1 MNKNMISRWFSM
13 YVLMMMFGIMGAT
26 AQSLSIADFAIRA
39 GESKTITM
47 NLAQGGQTVYGVQT
61 DLTLPEGLTIEGE
74 PAIVE
79 GAITNGTL
87 SKNLLTSGALRL
99 ILMSYNGDAFA
110 AEATGIITMTVKA
123 ADTFAGGNITLT
135 NNRITTSAAGAE
147 TTADNATTNVTL
159 NTTPET
165 VYPAAAGGISWN
177 KVAAA
182 DMATGDVV
190 VIADATTKK
199 AMSNNGGTSSAPSAV
214 AVTIEDD
221 ILSGE
226 IAATLQ
232 WVVTKTEEGLQFG
245 VAGSE
250 KFLYT
255 INSNNGVRVGTNS
268 NNVFSLED
276 NGGVDFLRNNATS
289 RYIGVFNSQDWRCY
303 SSINANIQ
311 ETVTTFFKKTEAT
324 SDVAAPTFAPAA
336 TATFFGSQTVTLTA
350 EEGAD
355 IYYVTD
361 DSELSSDCA
370 KYVEPITINATTII
384 RAFAVKD
391 GKGSPEAKAT
401 YTFGPTVANIAAFKE
416 TTTTAQLTLVDA
428 VVTHAYSG
436 EKGDFVFVED
446 ATGAICFSKT
456 GLALAKGNKLNGT
469 IIGKLTSYNGLPQF
483 AAVEDQT
490 SLDAV
495 QVTEDGTIAP
505 AVVTIEEASNAAYA
519 ARMIKILGGTI
530 TKSDGK
536 WYITVGEKSL
546 QIYKNT
552 NYGAD
557 YELPAEGTEMKSI
570 TGLLV
575 PYNDTYEICPLSQAD
590 IVEKPIIEFP
600 EGQYFLANFASEKY
614 WGAGNS
620 WGTQASLVAHP
631 EYVRLVPN
639 EDDGTYKLESQVAQA
654 GFYFN
659 GDFMDSNAPVSL
671 TIKRI
676 EAPLGYKDEAETQP
690 IYGYTIANGDNYYGW
705 DGTSTVLGKNLDAA
719 SENAAWLIISM
730 ADAKANLNTA
740 TADDPVD
747 ATFLIEDHDFGRN
760 NRYQNKWTMEASK
773 QNLSGGEDSNGTVG
787 NNCAESYHSTF
798 TLSQVLE
805 GAPKGIYALTAQGF
819 YRQDGEDNE
828 HLPVF
833 YANNETQTFPL
844 RTGTEN
850 SMSDAGKSFKT
861 GLYTIDPIYVE
872 VEEGGS
878 LTIGA
883 KLEGNTSLWCIFDN
897 FVLTYYGAEASMDE
911 VKNAAILAEMN
922 ALRLQLTVIKEDV
935 EIQSVLDLINNA
947 LTSTEGATGTEGI
960 NAAIV
965 TLKAALETA
974 QAYVKAKNTLPKMKQ
989 LTEETNFYTAEAL
1002 QSYYTQWNEKYQA
1015 GTLTKDEANALQ
1027 DPFLGTGWHSDIS
1040 YDDLLLSV
1048 WSIGG
1053 EKANNYDKALYI
1065 NTWST
1070 EGNNDGSDF
1079 KVPFFEYF
1087 GNGNSVGATTL
1098 TAELNGLEEGNYQ
1111 VKLLARVL
1119 LKDGVE
1125 APATGITMDVNGET
1139 AVNVCAGTQVGETK
1153 FYLGEFTAV
1162 GDVYE
1167 EGILKLNINVAAAN
1181 NVSWLSFKNVVY
1193 QRLGEVVGIAGV
1205 KSENKLDGT
1214 IYNLNGQKVEKAQKG
1229 LYIINGKKV
1238 VVK

>member
-268 NNVFSLED
+268 NNVFSLVD
-276 NGGVDFLRNNATS
+276 NEGVDFLRNNATS

-505 AVVTIEEASNAAYA
+505 AVVTIEEASAAAYA

-530 TKSDGK
+530 TKSGNK
-536 WYITVGEKSL
+536 WYITVGEQSL

-590 IVEKPIIEFP
+590 IVEKPIIEF
-600 EGQYFLANFASEKY
+600 QYAKYIIKNTASGKY
-614 WGAGNS
+614 LSAGNS

-631 EYVRLVPN
+631 EYVKLSPN
-639 EDDGTYKLESQVAQA
+639 EDDGTYKIESQVK
-654 GFYFN
+654 N
-659 GDFMDSNAPVSL
+659 GDGNYWLNTDGFMDGKPADAVVLNVTKVSD
-671 TIKRI
+671 
-676 EAPLGYKDEAETQP
+676 GV
-690 IYGYTIANGDNYYGW
+690 YTISNGTNYYGW
-705 DGTSTVLGKNLDAA
+705 DGTSTVLARNLAA
-719 SENAAWLIISM
+719 NSENALWTIQTLD
-730 ADAKANLNTA
+730 DAKSALANA
-740 TADDPVD
+740 TADAPMD
-747 ATFLIEDHDFGRN
+747 ATVLIEDHDFGRG
-760 NRYQNKWTMEASK
+760 NRYQDRWTMAASN
-773 QNLSGGEDSNGTVG
+773 QNLSGGEDNNGSVG
-787 NNCAESYHSTF
+787 NNCAESYHSDF
-798 TLSQVLE
+798 TLSQE
-805 GAPKGIYALTAQGF
+805 IAGAPKGIYALTAQGF

-922 ALRLQLTVIKEDV
+922 ALRLQLTAIKEDI

-947 LTSTEGATGTEGI
+947 LTSTEGATGTESI

-1167 EGILKLNINVAAAN
+1167 EGILKLNINVAAEN

-1214 IYNLNGQKVEKAQKG
+1214 IYNLNGQKLGKAQKG

>member
-99 ILMSYNGDAFA
+99 ILMSYQGDAFA

-147 TTADNATTNVTL
+147 TTADNASTIVTL

-165 VYPAAAGGISWN
+165 VYPAADAVIVDVLNNALTGVTGTSYKDWTGKTATSTAVYAGNSAGDKSSIQLRSNNNNSGVVTTTSGGKVKKVAVKWNSGTAAGRVLNVYGSNTAYTAATDLYDTSKQGTLIATFNMNNGDGSAEITGEYAYVGFRSASGAMYLDEVSISWE
-177 KVAAA
+177 
-182 DMATGDVV
+182 GE
-190 VIADATTKK
+190 
-199 AMSNNGGTSSAPSAV
+199 SS
-214 AVTIEDD
+214 
-221 ILSGE
+221 
-226 IAATLQ
+226 
-232 WVVTKTEEGLQFG
+232 
-245 VAGSE
+245 
-250 KFLYT
+250 
-255 INSNNGVRVGTNS
+255 
-268 NNVFSLED
+268 
-276 NGGVDFLRNNATS
+276 
-289 RYIGVFNSQDWRCY
+289 
-303 SSINANIQ
+303 
-311 ETVTTFFKKTEAT
+311 
-324 SDVAAPTFAPAA
+324 SDVAAPTFAPAT

-370 KYVEPITINATTII
+370 KYVEPITINATTTI
-384 RAFAVKD
+384 RAFAVKE

-436 EKGDFVFVED
+436 DKGDYVFVED
-446 ATGAICFSKT
+446 ASGAICFSKT

-536 WYITVGEKSL
+536 WYITVGEQSL

-575 PYNDTYEICPLSQAD
+575 PYNNTYEICPLSQAD
-590 IVEKPIIEFP
+590 IVEKPIIEF
-600 EGQYFLANFASEKY
+600 QYAKYIIKNTASGKY
-614 WGAGNS
+614 LSAGNS

-631 EYVRLVPN
+631 EYVKLSPN
-639 EDDGTYKLESQVAQA
+639 EDDGTYKIESQVK
-654 GFYFN
+654 N
-659 GDFMDSNAPVSL
+659 GDGNYWLNTDGFMDGKPADAVVLNVTKVSD
-671 TIKRI
+671 
-676 EAPLGYKDEAETQP
+676 GV
-690 IYGYTIANGDNYYGW
+690 YTISDGTKFYGW
-705 DGTSTVLGKNLDAA
+705 DGTSTVLARELAA
-719 SENAAWLIISM
+719 DSENALWSIQTLD
-730 ADAKANLNTA
+730 DAKAALVNATA
-740 TADDPVD
+740 TVPMD
-747 ATFLIEDHDFGRN
+747 ATVLIEDHDFGRG
-760 NRYQNKWTMEASK
+760 NRYQDRWTMAASN
-773 QNLSGGEDSNGTVG
+773 QNLSGGEDSNGSVG
-787 NNCAESYHSTF
+787 NNCAESYHSDF
-798 TLSQVLE
+798 TLSQTLA

-833 YANNETQTFPL
+833 YANDETQTFPL
-844 RTGTEN
+844 RTGTED

-922 ALRLQLTVIKEDV
+922 ALRLQLTAIKEDV

-974 QAYVKAKNTLPKMKQ
+974 QAYVKAKNVLPKMQQ
-989 LTEETNFYTAEAL
+989 LTVETNFYTEEAL
-1002 QSYYTQWNEKYQA
+1002 NQYYTQWATKYQS
-1015 GTLTKDEANALQ
+1015 GTLTKDEADALQ
-1027 DPFLGTGWHSDIS
+1027 DPNIVAGHHSANTV
-1040 YDDLLLSV
+1040 DDLLMSV
-1048 WSIGG
+1048 WDETPENWDSYHV
-1053 EKANNYDKALYI
+1053 NN
-1065 NTWST
+1065 WST
-1070 EGNNDGSDF
+1070 EGGTDGSNF
-1079 KVPFFEYF
+1079 VVPFIEYWT
-1087 GNGNSVGATTL
+1087 GDANSLGEKAL
-1098 TAELNGLEEGNYQ
+1098 TATMTGLEEGHYQ
-1111 VKLLARVL
+1111 VGIRVRVRV
-1119 LKDGVE
+1119 KNAAQ
-1125 APATGITMDVNGET
+1125 APATGITMNVNGET
-1139 AVNVCAGTQVGETK
+1139 AVNVCAGTQVGETQ
-1153 FYLGEFTAV
+1153 FYLGEFTAE

-1167 EGILKLNINVAAAN
+1167 EGVLKLNINVAAEN
-1181 NVSWLSFKNVVY
+1181 NISWLAFKDAMY
-1193 QRLGEVVGIAGV
+1193 TRLGEVVGIAGV
-1205 KSENKLDGT
+1205 KSVNKLDGT

>member
-99 ILMSYNGDAFA
+99 ILMSYQGDAFV

-165 VYPAAAGGISWN
+165 VYPAADAVIVDVLNNALTGVTGTNYKDWTGKTATSTAVYAGNSAGDKSSIQLRSNNNNSGVVTTTSGGKVKKVAVKWNSGTAAGRVLNVYGSNTAYTAATDLYDTSKQGTLIATFNMNNGDGSAEITGEYAYVGFRSASGAMYLDEVSISWE
-177 KVAAA
+177 
-182 DMATGDVV
+182 GE
-190 VIADATTKK
+190 
-199 AMSNNGGTSSAPSAV
+199 SS
-214 AVTIEDD
+214 
-221 ILSGE
+221 
-226 IAATLQ
+226 
-232 WVVTKTEEGLQFG
+232 
-245 VAGSE
+245 
-250 KFLYT
+250 
-255 INSNNGVRVGTNS
+255 
-268 NNVFSLED
+268 
-276 NGGVDFLRNNATS
+276 
-289 RYIGVFNSQDWRCY
+289 
-303 SSINANIQ
+303 
-311 ETVTTFFKKTEAT
+311 

-370 KYVEPITINATTII
+370 KYVEPITINATTTI
-384 RAFAVKD
+384 RAFAVKE

-436 EKGDFVFVED
+436 DKGDYVFVED
-446 ATGAICFSKT
+446 ASGAICFSKT

-469 IIGKLTSYNGLPQF
+469 IIGKLTSYYGLPQF
-483 AAVEDQT
+483 TAVEDQT

-495 QVTEDGTIAP
+495 QVTEDGTFAP

-536 WYITVGEKSL
+536 WYITVGEQSL

-552 NYGAD
+552 SYGAD

-590 IVEKPIIEFP
+590 IVEKPIIEF
-600 EGQYFLANFASEKY
+600 QYAKYIIKNTASGKY
-614 WGAGNS
+614 LSAGNS

-631 EYVRLVPN
+631 EYVKLSPN
-639 EDDGTYKLESQVAQA
+639 EDDGTYKIESQVK
-654 GFYFN
+654 N
-659 GDFMDSNAPVSL
+659 GDGNYWLNTDGFMDGKPADAVVLNVTKVSD
-671 TIKRI
+671 
-676 EAPLGYKDEAETQP
+676 GV
-690 IYGYTIANGDNYYGW
+690 YTISNGTKFYGW
-705 DGTSTVLGKNLDAA
+705 DGTSTVLARELAA
-719 SENAAWLIISM
+719 DSENALWSIQTLD
-730 ADAKANLNTA
+730 DAKAALVNATA
-740 TADDPVD
+740 TVPMD
-747 ATFLIEDHDFGRN
+747 ATVLIEDHDFGRG
-760 NRYQNKWTMEASK
+760 NRYENRWQGAFGHDNH
-773 QNLSGGEDSNGTVG
+773 NG
-787 NNCAESYHSTF
+787 NNVAEWYMATGDVYQEL
-798 TLSQVLE
+798 T
-805 GAPKGIYALTAQGF
+805 GINNGIYKVEAQAAVTF
-819 YRQDGEDNE
+819 HDDRTVKEYDGNGY
-828 HLPVF
+828 PVV
-833 YANNETQTFPL
+833 YANSETSNFLDMETADRLTSQTTMGQRFDEGKYQVEPIFVQV
-844 RTGTEN
+844 TDGTL
-850 SMSDAGKSFKT
+850 K
-861 GLYTIDPIYVE
+861 V
-872 VEEGGS
+872 
-878 LTIGA
+878 GA
-883 KLEGNTSLWCIFDN
+883 KSERNDIWAVFDN

-922 ALRLQLTVIKEDV
+922 ALRLQLTAIKEDV

-974 QAYVKAKNTLPKMKQ
+974 QAYVKAKNVLPKMQQ
-989 LTEETNFYTAEAL
+989 LTVETNFYTEEAL
-1002 QSYYTQWNEKYQA
+1002 NQYYTQWATKYQS
-1015 GTLTKDEANALQ
+1015 GTLTKDEADALQ
-1027 DPFLGTGWHSDIS
+1027 DPNIVAGHHSANTV
-1040 YDDLLLSV
+1040 DDLLMSV
-1048 WSIGG
+1048 WDETPENWESYHV
-1053 EKANNYDKALYI
+1053 NN
-1065 NTWST
+1065 WST
-1070 EGNNDGSDF
+1070 EGGTDGSNF
-1079 KVPFFEYF
+1079 VVPFIEYWT
-1087 GNGNSVGATTL
+1087 GDANSLGEKAL
-1098 TAELNGLEEGNYQ
+1098 TATMTGLEEGHYQ
-1111 VKLLARVL
+1111 VGIRVRVRV
-1119 LKDGVE
+1119 KNAAQ
-1125 APATGITMDVNGET
+1125 APATGITMNVNDEK
-1139 AVNVCAGTQVGETK
+1139 AVDVCAGTQVGETQ
-1153 FYLGEFTAV
+1153 FYLGEFTAE

-1167 EGILKLNINVAAAN
+1167 EGVLKLNINVAADN
-1181 NVSWLSFKNVVY
+1181 NISWLAFKDAMY
-1193 QRLGEVVGIAGV
+1193 TRLGEVVGIAGV
-1205 KSENKLDGT
+1205 KSVNKLDGT

>member
-99 ILMSYNGDAFA
+99 ILMSYQGDAFV

-147 TTADNATTNVTL
+147 TTADNATTIVTL

-199 AMSNNGGTSSAPSAV
+199 AMSNNGGASNAPSAV
-214 AVTIEDD
+214 AVTIADD
-221 ILSGE
+221 NLSGE

-232 WVVTKTEEGLQFG
+232 WTVTKTDDGYQFG
-245 VAGSE
+245 VGDAY
-250 KFLYT
+250 LYAT
-255 INSNNGVRVGTNS
+255 NTNNGVRVGSNS
-268 NNVFSLED
+268 NNVFTIESGYLK
-276 NGGVDFLRNNATS
+276 NSATS
-289 RYIGVFNSQDWRCY
+289 RYLGVYNSQDWRCY
-303 SSINANIQ
+303 TSINDNIKN
-311 ETVTTFFKKTEAT
+311 TVTTFFKKIEETP
-324 SDVAAPTFAPAA
+324 DVAAPTFAPAA

-370 KYVEPITINATTII
+370 KYVEPITINATTTI

-436 EKGDFVFVED
+436 DKGDYVFVED

-469 IIGKLTSYNGLPQF
+469 IIGKLTDYYGLPQF

-505 AVVTIEEASNAAYA
+505 AVVTIEEASNAACA

-536 WYITVGEKSL
+536 WYITVGEQSL

-575 PYNDTYEICPLSQAD
+575 PYYDTYEICPLSQDD
-590 IVEKPIIEFP
+590 IVEKPIIEF
-600 EGQYFLANFASEKY
+600 QYAKYIIKNTASGKY
-614 WGAGNS
+614 LSAGNS

-631 EYVRLVPN
+631 EYVKLSPN
-639 EDDGTYKLESQVAQA
+639 EDDGTYKIESQVK
-654 GFYFN
+654 N
-659 GDFMDSNAPVSL
+659 GDGNYWLNTDGFMDGKPADAVVLNVTKVSD
-671 TIKRI
+671 
-676 EAPLGYKDEAETQP
+676 GV
-690 IYGYTIANGDNYYGW
+690 YTISNGTKFYGW
-705 DGTSTVLGKNLDAA
+705 DGTSTVLARELAA
-719 SENAAWLIISM
+719 DSENALWSIQTLD
-730 ADAKANLNTA
+730 DAKAALANA
-740 TADDPVD
+740 TADAPMD
-747 ATFLIEDHDFGRN
+747 ATVLIEDHDFGRG
-760 NRYQNKWTMEASK
+760 NRYQDRWTMAASN
-773 QNLSGGEDSNGTVG
+773 QNLSGGEDGNGSVG
-787 NNCAESYHSTF
+787 NNCAESYHSDF
-798 TLSQVLE
+798 TLSQTLA

-850 SMSDAGKSFKT
+850 GMSDAGKSFKT

-872 VEEGGS
+872 VEDGGT

-883 KLEGNTSLWCIFDN
+883 KNENTSVWAIFDN
-897 FVLTYYGAEASMDE
+897 FVLTYYGADATMDQ

-922 ALRLQLTVIKEDV
+922 ALRLQLTAIKEEV

-974 QAYVKAKNTLPKMKQ
+974 QAYVKAKNVLPKMQQ

-1002 QSYYTQWNEKYQA
+1002 QSYYTQWYEKYQA
-1015 GTLTKDEANALQ
+1015 GTLTKAEADALQ
-1027 DPFLGTGWHSDIS
+1027 DPFLGAGWHSDIS

-1065 NTWST
+1065 NTWSI

-1139 AVNVCAGTQVGETK
+1139 AVDVCAGTQVGESK
-1153 FYLGEFTAV
+1153 FYLGEFIAV

-1167 EGILKLNINVAAAN
+1167 EGILKLNINVAAEN

-1205 KSENKLDGT
+1205 KSENKLDGS
-1214 IYNLNGQKVEKAQKG
+1214 IYNLNGQKMEKAQKG

-1238 VVK
+1238 VIK

>member
-99 ILMSYNGDAFA
+99 ILMSYQGDAFV

-147 TTADNATTNVTL
+147 TTADNATTIVTL

-199 AMSNNGGTSSAPSAV
+199 AMSNNGGASNAPSAV
-214 AVTIEDD
+214 AVTIADD
-221 ILSGE
+221 NLSGE

-232 WVVTKTEEGLQFG
+232 WTVTKTDDGYQFG
-245 VAGSE
+245 VGDAY
-250 KFLYT
+250 LYAT
-255 INSNNGVRVGTNS
+255 NTNNGVRVGSNS
-268 NNVFSLED
+268 NNVFTIESGYLK
-276 NGGVDFLRNNATS
+276 NSATS
-289 RYIGVFNSQDWRCY
+289 RYLGVYNSQDWRCY
-303 SSINANIQ
+303 TSINDNIKN
-311 ETVTTFFKKTEAT
+311 TVTTFFKKIEETP
-324 SDVAAPTFAPAA
+324 DVAAPTFAPAA

-370 KYVEPITINATTII
+370 KYVEPITINATTTI
-384 RAFAVKD
+384 RAFAVKE

-428 VVTHAYSG
+428 VVTHAYSSD
-436 EKGDFVFVED
+436 KGDYVFVED
-446 ATGAICFSKT
+446 ASGAICFSKT

-469 IIGKLTSYNGLPQF
+469 IIGKLTDYYGLPQF
-483 AAVEDQT
+483 TAVEGQT

-495 QVTEDGTIAP
+495 QITEDGSIAP
-505 AVVTIEEASNAAYA
+505 AVVTIEEASAPAYA
-519 ARMIKILGGTI
+519 ARMIKILGGSI
-530 TKSDGK
+530 TKSSNK
-536 WYITVGEKSL
+536 WYITVGEQSL
-546 QIYKNT
+546 QIYKNIS
-552 NYGAD
+552 YGAD

-575 PYNDTYEICPLSQAD
+575 PYNDTYEICPLSQDD
-590 IVEKPIIEFP
+590 IVEKPIIEF
-600 EGQYFLANFASEKY
+600 QYAKYIIKNTASGKY
-614 WGAGNS
+614 LSAGNS

-631 EYVRLVPN
+631 EYVKLSPN
-639 EDDGTYKLESQVAQA
+639 EDDGTYKIESQVK
-654 GFYFN
+654 N
-659 GDFMDSNAPVSL
+659 GDGNYWLNTDGFMDGKPADAVVLNVTKVSD
-671 TIKRI
+671 
-676 EAPLGYKDEAETQP
+676 GV
-690 IYGYTIANGDNYYGW
+690 YTISNGTKFYGW
-705 DGTSTVLGKNLDAA
+705 DGTSTVLARELAA
-719 SENAAWLIISM
+719 DSENALWSIQTLD
-730 ADAKANLNTA
+730 DAKAALANA
-740 TADDPVD
+740 TADAPMD
-747 ATFLIEDHDFGRN
+747 ATVLIEDHDFGRG
-760 NRYQNKWTMEASK
+760 NRYENRWQGAFGHDNH
-773 QNLSGGEDSNGTVG
+773 NG
-787 NNCAESYHSTF
+787 NNVAEWYMATGDVYQEL
-798 TLSQVLE
+798 T
-805 GAPKGIYALTAQGF
+805 GINNGIYKVEAQAAVTF
-819 YRQDGEDNE
+819 HDDRTVKEYDGNGY
-828 HLPVF
+828 PVV
-833 YANNETQTFPL
+833 YANSETSNFLDMETADRLTSQTTMGQRFDEGKYQVEPIFVQV
-844 RTGTEN
+844 TDGTL
-850 SMSDAGKSFKT
+850 K
-861 GLYTIDPIYVE
+861 V
-872 VEEGGS
+872 
-878 LTIGA
+878 GA
-883 KLEGNTSLWCIFDN
+883 KSERNDIWAVFDN

-922 ALRLQLTVIKEDV
+922 ALRLQLTAIKEDV

-974 QAYVKAKNTLPKMKQ
+974 QAYVKAKNVLPKMQQ
-989 LTEETNFYTAEAL
+989 LTVETNFYTEEAL
-1002 QSYYTQWNEKYQA
+1002 NQYYTQWATKYQS
-1015 GTLTKDEANALQ
+1015 GTLTKDEADALQ
-1027 DPFLGTGWHSDIS
+1027 DPNIVAGHHSANTV
-1040 YDDLLLSV
+1040 DDLLMSV
-1048 WSIGG
+1048 WDETPENWDSYHV
-1053 EKANNYDKALYI
+1053 NN
-1065 NTWST
+1065 WST
-1070 EGNNDGSDF
+1070 EGGTDGSNF
-1079 KVPFFEYF
+1079 VVPFIEYWT
-1087 GNGNSVGATTL
+1087 GDANSLGEKAL
-1098 TAELNGLEEGNYQ
+1098 TATMTGLEEGHYQ
-1111 VKLLARVL
+1111 VGIRVRVRV
-1119 LKDGVE
+1119 KNAAQ
-1125 APATGITMDVNGET
+1125 APATGITMNVNGEK
-1139 AVNVCAGTQVGETK
+1139 AVDVCAGTQVGETQ
-1153 FYLGEFTAV
+1153 FYLGEFTAE

-1167 EGILKLNINVAAAN
+1167 EGVLKLNINVAADN
-1181 NVSWLSFKNVVY
+1181 NISWLAFKDAMY
-1193 QRLGEVVGIAGV
+1193 TRDGEVVGIAGV
-1205 KSENKLDGT
+1205 KSVNKLDGT

>member
-99 ILMSYNGDAFA
+99 ILMSYQGDAFA

-190 VIADATTKK
+190 VIADATTQK
-199 AMSNNGGTSSAPSAV
+199 AMSNNGGASNAPSAA
-214 AVTIEDD
+214 AVTIADD
-221 ILSGE
+221 KLTDE

-232 WVVTKTEEGLQFG
+232 WTVTKTDDAYQFG
-245 VAGSE
+245 VGDAY
-250 KFLYT
+250 LYT
-255 INSNNGVRVGTNS
+255 TDTNNGVRVGSNS
-268 NNVFSLED
+268 NNVFTIESGYLK
-276 NGGVDFLRNNATS
+276 NSATS
-289 RYIGVFNSQDWRCY
+289 RYLGVYNSQDWRCY
-303 SSINANIQ
+303 TTINTNIKN
-311 ETVTTFFKKTEAT
+311 TVTTFFKKIEETP
-324 SDVAAPTFAPAA
+324 DVAAPTFAPAA
-336 TATFFGSQTVTLTA
+336 TMTFFGSQTVTLTA

-370 KYVEPITINATTII
+370 KYVEPITINATTTI
-384 RAFAVKD
+384 RAFAVKE
-391 GKGSPEAKAT
+391 GKASPEAKAT

-428 VVTHAYSG
+428 VVTHAYSSD
-436 EKGDFVFVED
+436 KGDYVFVED

-530 TKSDGK
+530 TKSGDN
-536 WYITVGEKSL
+536 WYITVGEQSL

-557 YELPAEGTEMKSI
+557 YELPAEGTAMKSI

-575 PYNDTYEICPLSQAD
+575 PYKGAYEICPLSQAD
-590 IVEKPIIEFP
+590 IVEKPIIEF
-600 EGQYFLANFASEKY
+600 QYAKYIIKNTASGKY
-614 WGAGNS
+614 LSAGNS

-631 EYVRLVPN
+631 EYVKLSPN
-639 EDDGTYKLESQVAQA
+639 EDDGTYKIESQVK
-654 GFYFN
+654 N
-659 GDFMDSNAPVSL
+659 GDGNYWLNTDGFMDGKPADAVVLNVTKVSD
-671 TIKRI
+671 
-676 EAPLGYKDEAETQP
+676 GV
-690 IYGYTIANGDNYYGW
+690 YTISNGTNYYGW
-705 DGTSTVLGKNLDAA
+705 DGTSTVLARNLAA
-719 SENAAWLIISM
+719 NSENALWTIQTLD
-730 ADAKANLNTA
+730 DAKAALANA
-740 TADDPVD
+740 TADAPMD
-747 ATFLIEDHDFGRN
+747 ATVLIEDHDFGRG
-760 NRYQNKWTMEASK
+760 NRYQDRWTMAASN
-773 QNLSGGEDSNGTVG
+773 QNLSGGEDNNGSVG
-787 NNCAESYHSTF
+787 NNCAESYHSDF
-798 TLSQVLE
+798 TLSQE
-805 GAPKGIYALTAQGF
+805 IAGAPKGIYALTAQGF
-819 YRQDGEDNE
+819 YRQDGTDNE

-922 ALRLQLTVIKEDV
+922 ALRLQLTAIKEDV

-947 LTSTEGATGTEGI
+947 LTSTEGATGTESI

-1065 NTWST
+1065 NTWSI

-1125 APATGITMDVNGET
+1125 APATGITMNVNGET

-1167 EGILKLNINVAAAN
+1167 EGILKLNINVAAEN

>member
-87 SKNLLTSGALRL
+87 SKNQLTSGALRL
-99 ILMSYNGDAFA
+99 ILMSYQGDAFA

-147 TTADNATTNVTL
+147 TTADNASTIVTL

-165 VYPAAAGGISWN
+165 VYPAADAVIVDVLNNALTGVTGTNYKDWTGKTATSAAVYAGNSAGDKSSIQLRSNNNNSGVVTTTSGGKVKKVAVKWNPGTAAGRVLNVYGSNTAYTAATDLYDTSKQGTLIATFNKNNGDGSADITGEYAYIGFRSAASAMYLDEVSISWE
-177 KVAAA
+177 
-182 DMATGDVV
+182 GD
-190 VIADATTKK
+190 
-199 AMSNNGGTSSAPSAV
+199 
-214 AVTIEDD
+214 
-221 ILSGE
+221 
-226 IAATLQ
+226 
-232 WVVTKTEEGLQFG
+232 
-245 VAGSE
+245 
-250 KFLYT
+250 
-255 INSNNGVRVGTNS
+255 
-268 NNVFSLED
+268 
-276 NGGVDFLRNNATS
+276 
-289 RYIGVFNSQDWRCY
+289 
-303 SSINANIQ
+303 
-311 ETVTTFFKKTEAT
+311 AT

-336 TATFFGSQTVTLTA
+336 TMTFFGSQTVTLTA

-370 KYVEPITINATTII
+370 KYVEPITINATTTI
-384 RAFAVKD
+384 RAFAVKE
-391 GKGSPEAKAT
+391 GKASPEAKAT

-446 ATGAICFSKT
+446 ATGAICFCKT

-469 IIGKLTSYNGLPQF
+469 IIGKLTVFNGLPQF
-483 AAVEDQT
+483 TAVEGQT

-495 QVTEDGTIAP
+495 QITEDGSIAP
-505 AVVTIEEASNAAYA
+505 AVVTIEEASAPAYA

-530 TKSDGK
+530 TKSNSK
-536 WYITVGEKSL
+536 WYITVGEQSL
-546 QIYKNT
+546 QIYKNAS
-552 NYGAD
+552 YGAD
-557 YELPAEGTEMKSI
+557 YELPAEGTAMKSI
-570 TGLLV
+570 TGLLI

-590 IVEKPIIEFP
+590 IVEKPIIEFL
-600 EGQYFLANFASEKY
+600 YAKYIIKNTASGKY
-614 WGAGNS
+614 LSAGNS
-620 WGTQASLVAHP
+620 WGTQASLVAYP
-631 EYVRLVPN
+631 EYVKLSPN
-639 EDDGTYKLESQVAQA
+639 EDDGTYKIESQVK
-654 GFYFN
+654 N
-659 GDFMDSNAPVSL
+659 GDGNYWLNADGFMDGKPADAVVLNVTKVSD
-671 TIKRI
+671 
-676 EAPLGYKDEAETQP
+676 GV
-690 IYGYTIANGDNYYGW
+690 YTISDGTNYYGW
-705 DGTSTVLGKNLDAA
+705 DGTSTVLARNLAA
-719 SENAAWLIISM
+719 NSESALWTIQTLD
-730 ADAKANLNTA
+730 DAKAALVNA
-740 TADDPVD
+740 TADAPMD
-747 ATFLIEDHDFGRN
+747 ATVLIEDHDFGRG
-760 NRYQNKWTMEASK
+760 NRYQDRWTMAASN
-773 QNLSGGEDSNGTVG
+773 QNLSGGEDNNGSVG
-787 NNCAESYHSTF
+787 NNCAESYHSDF
-798 TLSQVLE
+798 TLSQTLA

-819 YRQDGEDNE
+819 YRQDGTDNE

-897 FVLTYYGAEASMDE
+897 FVLTYYGAEASMDD
-911 VKNAAILAEMN
+911 VKNAAIQAEMN
-922 ALRLQLTVIKEDV
+922 ALRLQLTAIKEDV

-947 LTSTEGATGTEGI
+947 LTSTEGATGTESI

-989 LTEETNFYTAEAL
+989 VTEETNFYTAEAL

-1015 GTLTKDEANALQ
+1015 GTLTKDEADALQ
-1027 DPFLGTGWHSDIS
+1027 DPFLNTGWQHNASITV
-1040 YDDLLLSV
+1040 DDLLLSV

-1053 EKANNYDKALYI
+1053 EKAKDYDKALYI
-1065 NTWST
+1065 NTWSI

-1087 GNGNSVGATTL
+1087 GNGNSIGATTL

-1125 APATGITMDVNGET
+1125 APATGITMNVNGET

-1167 EGILKLNINVAAAN
+1167 EGILKLNINVAAEN

-1193 QRLGEVVGIAGV
+1193 QRLGEVVGISGV
-1205 KSENKLDGT
+1205 KSENKLYGT

>member
-147 TTADNATTNVTL
+147 TTADNATTIVTL

-199 AMSNNGGTSSAPSAV
+199 AMSNNGGASNAPSAV
-214 AVTIEDD
+214 AVTIADD
-221 ILSGE
+221 NLSGE

-232 WVVTKTEEGLQFG
+232 WTVTKTDDGYQFG
-245 VAGSE
+245 VGDAY
-250 KFLYT
+250 LYAT
-255 INSNNGVRVGTNS
+255 NTNNGVRVGSNS
-268 NNVFSLED
+268 NNVFTIESGYLK
-276 NGGVDFLRNNATS
+276 NSATS
-289 RYIGVFNSQDWRCY
+289 RYLGVYNSQDWRCY
-303 SSINANIQ
+303 TSINDNIKN
-311 ETVTTFFKKTEAT
+311 TVTTFFKKIEETP
-324 SDVAAPTFAPAA
+324 DVAAPTFAPAA

-370 KYVEPITINATTII
+370 KYVEPITINATTTI
-384 RAFAVKD
+384 RAFAVKE

-436 EKGDFVFVED
+436 GNGDYVFVED
-446 ATGAICFSKT
+446 ASGAICFSKT

-519 ARMIKILGGTI
+519 ARMIKILGGSI
-530 TKSDGK
+530 TKSSNK
-536 WYITVGEKSL
+536 WYITVGEQSL

-552 NYGAD
+552 SYGAD

-590 IVEKPIIEFP
+590 IVEKPIIEF
-600 EGQYFLANFASEKY
+600 QYAKYIIKNTASGKY
-614 WGAGNS
+614 LSAGNS

-631 EYVRLVPN
+631 EYVKLSPN
-639 EDDGTYKLESQVAQA
+639 EDDGTYKIESQVK
-654 GFYFN
+654 N
-659 GDFMDSNAPVSL
+659 GDGNYWLNTDGFMDGKPADAVVLNVTKVSD
-671 TIKRI
+671 
-676 EAPLGYKDEAETQP
+676 GV
-690 IYGYTIANGDNYYGW
+690 YTISDGTKFYGW
-705 DGTSTVLGKNLDAA
+705 DGTSTVLARNLAA
-719 SENAAWLIISM
+719 DSENALWSIQTLD
-730 ADAKANLNTA
+730 DAKAALVNA
-740 TADDPVD
+740 TADAPMD
-747 ATFLIEDHDFGRN
+747 ATVLIEDHDFGRG
-760 NRYQNKWTMEASK
+760 NRYQDRWTMAASD
-773 QNLSGGEDSNGTVG
+773 QNLSGGEDGNGSVG
-787 NNCAESYHSTF
+787 NNCAESWHSTF

-819 YRQDGEDNE
+819 YRQDGDDNE
-828 HLPVF
+828 HLPYF
-833 YANNETQTFPL
+833 YANEETMTFPV
-844 RTGTEN
+844 RTGTED
-850 SMSDAGKSFKT
+850 SMSDAGRSFKT

-872 VEEGGS
+872 VADGGT

-883 KLEGNTSLWCIFDN
+883 KNENTSVWAIFDN
-897 FVLTYYGAEASMDE
+897 FVLTYYGAEATMDQ

-922 ALRLQLTVIKEDV
+922 ALRLQLTAIKEEV

-974 QAYVKAKNTLPKMKQ
+974 QAYVKAKNVLPKMQQ
-989 LTEETNFYTAEAL
+989 LTVETNFYTEEAL
-1002 QSYYTQWNEKYQA
+1002 NQYYTQWATKYQS
-1015 GTLTKDEANALQ
+1015 GTLTKDEADALQ
-1027 DPFLGTGWHSDIS
+1027 DPNIVAGHHSANTV
-1040 YDDLLLSV
+1040 DDLLMSV
-1048 WSIGG
+1048 WDETPENWESYHV
-1053 EKANNYDKALYI
+1053 NN
-1065 NTWST
+1065 WST
-1070 EGNNDGSDF
+1070 EGGTDGSNF
-1079 KVPFFEYF
+1079 VVPFIEYWT
-1087 GNGNSVGATTL
+1087 GDANSLGEKAL
-1098 TAELNGLEEGNYQ
+1098 TATMTGLEEGHYQ
-1111 VKLLARVL
+1111 VGIRVRVRV
-1119 LKDGVE
+1119 KNAAQ
-1125 APATGITMDVNGET
+1125 APATGITMNVNGEK
-1139 AVNVCAGTQVGETK
+1139 AVDVCAGTQVGETQ
-1153 FYLGEFTAV
+1153 FYLGEFTAE

-1167 EGILKLNINVAAAN
+1167 EGVLKLNINVAADN
-1181 NVSWLSFKNVVY
+1181 NISWLAFKDAMY
-1193 QRLGEVVGIAGV
+1193 TRLGEVVGIAGV
-1205 KSENKLDGT
+1205 KSVNKLDGT
-1214 IYNLNGQKVEKAQKG
+1214 IYNLNGQKMEKAQKG

>member
-61 DLTLPEGLTIEGE
+61 DLTLPDGLTIEGE

-99 ILMSYNGDAFA
+99 ILMSYQGDAFA

-199 AMSNNGGTSSAPSAV
+199 AMSNNGGASNAPSAA
-214 AVTIEDD
+214 AVTIADD
-221 ILSGE
+221 KLTDE

-232 WVVTKTEEGLQFG
+232 WTVTKTDDAYQFG
-245 VAGSE
+245 VGDAY
-250 KFLYT
+250 LYT
-255 INSNNGVRVGTNS
+255 TDTNNGVRVGSNS
-268 NNVFSLED
+268 NNVFTIESGYLK
-276 NGGVDFLRNNATS
+276 NSATS
-289 RYIGVFNSQDWRCY
+289 RYLGVYNSQDWRCY
-303 SSINANIQ
+303 TTINTNIKN
-311 ETVTTFFKKTEAT
+311 TVTTFFKKIEETP
-324 SDVAAPTFAPAA
+324 DVAAPTFAPAA
-336 TATFFGSQTVTLTA
+336 TMTFFGSQTVTLTA

-370 KYVEPITINATTII
+370 KYVEPITINATTTI
-384 RAFAVKD
+384 RAFAVKE
-391 GKGSPEAKAT
+391 GKASPEAKAT

-428 VVTHAYSG
+428 VVTHAYSSD
-436 EKGDFVFVED
+436 KGDYVFVED
-446 ATGAICFSKT
+446 ASGAICFSKT

-469 IIGKLTSYNGLPQF
+469 IIGKLISYNGLPQF

-505 AVVTIEEASNAAYA
+505 AVVTIEEASNVAYA

-530 TKSDGK
+530 TKSGDN
-536 WYITVGEKSL
+536 WYITVGEQSL

-557 YELPAEGTEMKSI
+557 YELPAEGTAMKSI

-575 PYNDTYEICPLSQAD
+575 PYKGAYEICPLSQAD
-590 IVEKPIIEFP
+590 IVEKPIIEF
-600 EGQYFLANFASEKY
+600 QYAKY
-614 WGAGNS
+614 IIKNTVSGKYLSAGNS

-631 EYVRLVPN
+631 EYVKLSPN
-639 EDDGTYKLESQVAQA
+639 EDDGTYKIESQVK
-654 GFYFN
+654 N
-659 GDFMDSNAPVSL
+659 GDGNYWLNVDGFMDGKPADAVVLNVTKVSD
-671 TIKRI
+671 
-676 EAPLGYKDEAETQP
+676 GV
-690 IYGYTIANGDNYYGW
+690 YTISDGTNYYGW
-705 DGTSTVLGKNLDAA
+705 DGTSTVLARNLAA
-719 SENAAWLIISM
+719 DSENALWTIQTLD
-730 ADAKANLNTA
+730 DAKAALANA
-740 TADDPVD
+740 TADAPMD
-747 ATFLIEDHDFGRN
+747 ATVLIEDHDFGRG
-760 NRYQNKWTMEASK
+760 NRYENRWTMAASN
-773 QNLSGGEDSNGTVG
+773 QNLSGGEDSNGSVG
-787 NNCAESYHSTF
+787 NNCAESYHSDF
-798 TLSQVLE
+798 TLSQTLA

-819 YRQDGEDNE
+819 YRQDGTDNE

-922 ALRLQLTVIKEDV
+922 ALRLQLTAIKEDV

-947 LTSTEGATGTEGI
+947 LTSTEGATGTENI

-1065 NTWST
+1065 NTWSI

-1087 GNGNSVGATTL
+1087 GNGNSIGATTL

-1167 EGILKLNINVAAAN
+1167 EGILKLNINVAAEN

-1214 IYNLNGQKVEKAQKG
+1214 IYNLNGQKMEKAQKG

>member
-87 SKNLLTSGALRL
+87 SKNQLTSGALRL

-123 ADTFAGGNITLT
+123 ADTFAGGNITLA

-147 TTADNATTNVTL
+147 TTADNATTIVTL

-165 VYPAAAGGISWN
+165 VYPAVTAVSWN
-177 KVAAA
+177 KIASA
-182 DMATGDVV
+182 DMTTGDVV
-190 VIADATTKK
+190 VIADATTMK
-199 AMSNNGGTSSAPSAV
+199 AMSNNKGTSSAPSAE
-214 AVTIEDD
+214 AVTIAEDK
-221 ILSGE
+221 LTGE
-226 IAATLQ
+226 IDATLQ

-250 KFLYT
+250 NFLYT
-255 INSNNGVRVGTNS
+255 TATNNGVRVGTNS
-268 NNVFSLED
+268 NNVFSLVD
-276 NGGVDFLRNNATS
+276 NEGVDFLKNNATS
-289 RYIGVFNSQDWRCY
+289 RYIGVYSSQDWRCY
-303 SSINANIQ
+303 TSINDNIKN
-311 ETVTTFFKKTEAT
+311 TVTTFFKKTEAT

-336 TATFFGSQTVTLTA
+336 TMTFFGSQTVTLTA

-370 KYVEPITINATTII
+370 KYVEPITINATTTI
-384 RAFAVKD
+384 RAFAVKE

-436 EKGDFVFVED
+436 DKGDYVFVED

-469 IIGKLTSYNGLPQF
+469 IIGKLTDYYGLPQF

-530 TKSDGK
+530 TKSGSK
-536 WYITVGEKSL
+536 WYITVGEQSL

-590 IVEKPIIEFP
+590 IVEKPIIEF
-600 EGQYFLANFASEKY
+600 QYAKYIIKNTASGKY
-614 WGAGNS
+614 LSAGNS

-631 EYVRLVPN
+631 EYVKLSPN
-639 EDDGTYKLESQVAQA
+639 EDDGTYKIESQVK
-654 GFYFN
+654 N
-659 GDFMDSNAPVSL
+659 GDGNYWLNTDGFMDGKPADAVVLNVTKVSD
-671 TIKRI
+671 
-676 EAPLGYKDEAETQP
+676 GV
-690 IYGYTIANGDNYYGW
+690 YTISDGTKFYGW
-705 DGTSTVLGKNLDAA
+705 DGTSTVLSRELAA
-719 SENAAWLIISM
+719 DSENALWSIQTLD
-730 ADAKANLNTA
+730 DAKAALVNA
-740 TADDPVD
+740 TADAPMD
-747 ATFLIEDHDFGRN
+747 ATVLIEDHDFGRG
-760 NRYQNKWTMEASK
+760 NRYQDRWTMAASN
-773 QNLSGGEDSNGTVG
+773 QNLSGGEDGNGSVG
-787 NNCAESYHSTF
+787 NNCAESWHSDF
-798 TLSQVLE
+798 TLSQTLA

-819 YRQDGEDNE
+819 YRQDGTDNE

-844 RTGTEN
+844 CTGTEN
-850 SMSDAGKSFKT
+850 SMSDAGRSFKT

-897 FVLTYYGAEASMDE
+897 FVLTYYGAETSMDE

-922 ALRLQLTVIKEDV
+922 ALRLQLTAIKEEV

-1002 QSYYTQWNEKYQA
+1002 QSYYTQWYEKYQA
-1015 GTLTKDEANALQ
+1015 GTLTKTEADALQ
-1027 DPFLGTGWHSDIS
+1027 DPFLGAGWHSDIS

-1065 NTWST
+1065 NTWSV

-1139 AVNVCAGTQVGETK
+1139 AVDVCAGTQVGESK
-1153 FYLGEFTAV
+1153 FYLGEFIAV

-1167 EGILKLNINVAAAN
+1167 EGILKLNINVAAEN

-1205 KSENKLDGT
+1205 KSENKLDGS

>member
-99 ILMSYNGDAFA
+99 ILMSYQGDAFV

-147 TTADNATTNVTL
+147 TTADNATTIVTL

-190 VIADATTKK
+190 VIADATKK
-199 AMSNNGGTSSAPSAV
+199 AMSNNGGASNAPSAV
-214 AVTIEDD
+214 AVTIADD
-221 ILSGE
+221 NLSGE

-232 WVVTKTEEGLQFG
+232 WTVTKTDDGYQFG
-245 VAGSE
+245 VGDAY
-250 KFLYT
+250 LYAT
-255 INSNNGVRVGTNS
+255 NTNNGVRVGSNS
-268 NNVFSLED
+268 NNVFTIESGYLK
-276 NGGVDFLRNNATS
+276 NSATS
-289 RYIGVFNSQDWRCY
+289 RYLGVYNSQDWRCY
-303 SSINANIQ
+303 TSINDNIKN
-311 ETVTTFFKKTEAT
+311 TVTTFFKKIEETP
-324 SDVAAPTFAPAA
+324 DVAAPTFAPAA

-370 KYVEPITINATTII
+370 KYVEPITINATTTI
-384 RAFAVKD
+384 RAFAVKE

-436 EKGDFVFVED
+436 GNGDYVFVED
-446 ATGAICFSKT
+446 ASGAICFSKT

-519 ARMIKILGGTI
+519 ARMIKILGGSI
-530 TKSDGK
+530 TKSSNK
-536 WYITVGEKSL
+536 WYITVGEQSL

-552 NYGAD
+552 SYGAD

-590 IVEKPIIEFP
+590 IVEKPIIEF
-600 EGQYFLANFASEKY
+600 QYAKYIIKNTASGKY
-614 WGAGNS
+614 LSAGNS

-631 EYVRLVPN
+631 EYVKLSPN
-639 EDDGTYKLESQVAQA
+639 EDDGTYKIESQVK
-654 GFYFN
+654 N
-659 GDFMDSNAPVSL
+659 GDGNYWLNTDGFMDGKPADAVVLNVTKVSD
-671 TIKRI
+671 
-676 EAPLGYKDEAETQP
+676 GV
-690 IYGYTIANGDNYYGW
+690 YTISDGTKFYGW
-705 DGTSTVLGKNLDAA
+705 DGTSTVLARNLAA
-719 SENAAWLIISM
+719 DSENALWSIQTLD
-730 ADAKANLNTA
+730 DAKAALVNA
-740 TADDPVD
+740 TADAPMD
-747 ATFLIEDHDFGRN
+747 ATVLIEDHDFGRG
-760 NRYQNKWTMEASK
+760 NRYQDRWTMAASD
-773 QNLSGGEDSNGTVG
+773 QNLSGGEDGNGSVG
-787 NNCAESYHSTF
+787 NNCAESWHSTF

-819 YRQDGEDNE
+819 YRQDGDDNE
-828 HLPVF
+828 HLPYF
-833 YANNETQTFPL
+833 YANEETMTFPV
-844 RTGTEN
+844 RTGTED
-850 SMSDAGKSFKT
+850 SMSDAGRSFKT

-872 VEEGGS
+872 VADGGT

-883 KLEGNTSLWCIFDN
+883 KNENTSVWAIFDN
-897 FVLTYYGAEASMDE
+897 FVLTYYGAEATMDQ

-922 ALRLQLTVIKEDV
+922 ALRLQLTAIKEEV

-974 QAYVKAKNTLPKMKQ
+974 QAYVKAKNVLPKMQQ
-989 LTEETNFYTAEAL
+989 LTVETNFYTEEAL
-1002 QSYYTQWNEKYQA
+1002 NQYYTQWATKYQS
-1015 GTLTKDEANALQ
+1015 GTLTKDEADALQ
-1027 DPFLGTGWHSDIS
+1027 DPNIVAGHHSANTV
-1040 YDDLLLSV
+1040 DDLLMSV
-1048 WSIGG
+1048 WDETPENWESYHV
-1053 EKANNYDKALYI
+1053 NN
-1065 NTWST
+1065 WST
-1070 EGNNDGSDF
+1070 EGGTDGSNF
-1079 KVPFFEYF
+1079 VVPFIEYWT
-1087 GNGNSVGATTL
+1087 GDANSLGEKAL
-1098 TAELNGLEEGNYQ
+1098 TATMTGLEEGHYQ
-1111 VKLLARVL
+1111 VGIRVRVRV
-1119 LKDGVE
+1119 KNAAQ
-1125 APATGITMDVNGET
+1125 APATGITMNVNGEK
-1139 AVNVCAGTQVGETK
+1139 AVDVCAGTQVGETQ
-1153 FYLGEFTAV
+1153 FYLGEFTAE

-1167 EGILKLNINVAAAN
+1167 EGVLKLNINVAADN
-1181 NVSWLSFKNVVY
+1181 NISWLAFKDAMY
-1193 QRLGEVVGIAGV
+1193 TRLGEVVGIAGV
-1205 KSENKLDGT
+1205 KSVNKLDGT
-1214 IYNLNGQKVEKAQKG
+1214 IYNLNGQKMEKAQKG

>member
-99 ILMSYNGDAFA
+99 ILMSYQGDAFV

-147 TTADNATTNVTL
+147 TTADDATTNVTL

-165 VYPAAAGGISWN
+165 VYPAADAVIVDVLNNALTGVTGTNYKDWTGKTATSTAVYAGNSAGDKSSIQLRSNNNNSGVVTTTSGGKVKKVAVKWNSGTAAGRVLNVYGSNTAYTAATDLYDTSKQGTLIATFNMNNGDGSAEITGEYAYVGFRSASGAMYLDEVSISWE
-177 KVAAA
+177 
-182 DMATGDVV
+182 GE
-190 VIADATTKK
+190 
-199 AMSNNGGTSSAPSAV
+199 SS
-214 AVTIEDD
+214 
-221 ILSGE
+221 
-226 IAATLQ
+226 
-232 WVVTKTEEGLQFG
+232 
-245 VAGSE
+245 
-250 KFLYT
+250 
-255 INSNNGVRVGTNS
+255 
-268 NNVFSLED
+268 
-276 NGGVDFLRNNATS
+276 
-289 RYIGVFNSQDWRCY
+289 
-303 SSINANIQ
+303 
-311 ETVTTFFKKTEAT
+311 

-370 KYVEPITINATTII
+370 KYVEPITINATTTI
-384 RAFAVKD
+384 RAFAVKE

-428 VVTHAYSG
+428 VVTHAYSSD
-436 EKGDFVFVED
+436 KGDYVFVED

-483 AAVEDQT
+483 TAVEGQT

-495 QVTEDGTIAP
+495 QITEDGSIAP
-505 AVVTIEEASNAAYA
+505 AVVTIEEASAPAYA

-530 TKSDGK
+530 TKSGSK
-536 WYITVGEKSL
+536 WYITVGEQSL

-590 IVEKPIIEFP
+590 IVEKPIIEF
-600 EGQYFLANFASEKY
+600 QYAKYIIKNTASGKY
-614 WGAGNS
+614 LSAGNS

-631 EYVRLVPN
+631 EYVKLSPN
-639 EDDGTYKLESQVAQA
+639 EDDGTYKIESQVK
-654 GFYFN
+654 N
-659 GDFMDSNAPVSL
+659 GDGNYWLNTDGFMDGKPADAVVLNVTKVSD
-671 TIKRI
+671 
-676 EAPLGYKDEAETQP
+676 GV
-690 IYGYTIANGDNYYGW
+690 YTISDGTKFYGW
-705 DGTSTVLGKNLDAA
+705 DGTSTVLARELAA
-719 SENAAWLIISM
+719 DSENALWSIQTLD
-730 ADAKANLNTA
+730 DAKAALVNATA
-740 TADDPVD
+740 TVPMD
-747 ATFLIEDHDFGRN
+747 ATVLIEDHDFGRG
-760 NRYQNKWTMEASK
+760 NRYQDRWTMAASN
-773 QNLSGGEDSNGTVG
+773 QNLSGGEDGNGSVG
-787 NNCAESYHSTF
+787 NNCAESWHSTF

-819 YRQDGEDNE
+819 YRQDGDDNE
-828 HLPVF
+828 HLPYF
-833 YANNETQTFPL
+833 YANEETMTFPV
-844 RTGTEN
+844 RTGTED
-850 SMSDAGKSFKT
+850 SMSDAGRSFKT

-872 VEEGGS
+872 VADGGT

-883 KLEGNTSLWCIFDN
+883 KNENTSVWAIFDN
-897 FVLTYYGAEASMDE
+897 FVLTYYGAEATMDQ

-922 ALRLQLTVIKEDV
+922 ALRLQLTAIKEDV

-974 QAYVKAKNTLPKMKQ
+974 QAYVKAKNVLPKMQQ
-989 LTEETNFYTAEAL
+989 LTVETNFYTEEAL
-1002 QSYYTQWNEKYQA
+1002 NQYYTQWATKYQS
-1015 GTLTKDEANALQ
+1015 GTLTKDEADALQ
-1027 DPFLGTGWHSDIS
+1027 DPNIVAGHHSANTV
-1040 YDDLLLSV
+1040 DDLLMSV
-1048 WSIGG
+1048 WDETPENWESYHV
-1053 EKANNYDKALYI
+1053 NN
-1065 NTWST
+1065 WST
-1070 EGNNDGSDF
+1070 EGGTDGSNF
-1079 KVPFFEYF
+1079 VVPFIEYWT
-1087 GNGNSVGATTL
+1087 GDANSLGEKAL
-1098 TAELNGLEEGNYQ
+1098 TATMTGLEEGHYQ
-1111 VKLLARVL
+1111 VGIRVRVRV
-1119 LKDGVE
+1119 KNAAQ
-1125 APATGITMDVNGET
+1125 APATGITMNVNGEK
-1139 AVNVCAGTQVGETK
+1139 AVDVCAGTQVGETQL
-1153 FYLGEFTAV
+1153 YLGEFTAE

-1167 EGILKLNINVAAAN
+1167 EGVLKLNINVAAEN
-1181 NVSWLSFKNVVY
+1181 NISWLAFKDAMYTRV
-1193 QRLGEVVGIAGV
+1193 GETVGIAGV
-1205 KSENKLDGT
+1205 KSVNKLDGT
-1214 IYNLNGQKVEKAQKG
+1214 IYNLNGQKMEKAQKG

>member
-99 ILMSYNGDAFA
+99 ILMSYQGDAFV

-165 VYPAAAGGISWN
+165 VYPAADAVIVDVLNNALTGVTGTNYKDWTGKTATSTAVYAGNSAGDKSSIQLRSNNNNSGVVTTTSGGKVKKVAVKWNSGTAAGRVLNVYGSNTAYTAATDLYDTSKQGTLIATFNMNNGDGSAEITGEYAYVGFRSASGAMYLDEVSISWE
-177 KVAAA
+177 
-182 DMATGDVV
+182 GE
-190 VIADATTKK
+190 
-199 AMSNNGGTSSAPSAV
+199 SS
-214 AVTIEDD
+214 
-221 ILSGE
+221 
-226 IAATLQ
+226 
-232 WVVTKTEEGLQFG
+232 
-245 VAGSE
+245 
-250 KFLYT
+250 
-255 INSNNGVRVGTNS
+255 
-268 NNVFSLED
+268 
-276 NGGVDFLRNNATS
+276 
-289 RYIGVFNSQDWRCY
+289 
-303 SSINANIQ
+303 
-311 ETVTTFFKKTEAT
+311 

-370 KYVEPITINATTII
+370 KYVEPITINATTTI
-384 RAFAVKD
+384 RAFAVKE

-428 VVTHAYSG
+428 VVTHAYSSD
-436 EKGDFVFVED
+436 KGDYVFVED

-483 AAVEDQT
+483 TAVEGQT

-495 QVTEDGTIAP
+495 QITEDGSIAP
-505 AVVTIEEASNAAYA
+505 AVVTIEEASAPAYA

-530 TKSDGK
+530 TKSGSK
-536 WYITVGEKSL
+536 WYITVGEQSL

-590 IVEKPIIEFP
+590 IVEKPIIEF
-600 EGQYFLANFASEKY
+600 QYAKYIIKNTASGKY
-614 WGAGNS
+614 LSAGNS

-631 EYVRLVPN
+631 EYVKLSPN
-639 EDDGTYKLESQVAQA
+639 EDDGTYKIESQVK
-654 GFYFN
+654 N
-659 GDFMDSNAPVSL
+659 GDGNYWLNTDGFMDGKPADAVVLNVTKVSD
-671 TIKRI
+671 
-676 EAPLGYKDEAETQP
+676 GV
-690 IYGYTIANGDNYYGW
+690 YTISDGTKFYGW
-705 DGTSTVLGKNLDAA
+705 DGTSTVLARELAA
-719 SENAAWLIISM
+719 DSENALWSIQTLD
-730 ADAKANLNTA
+730 DAKAALVNATA
-740 TADDPVD
+740 TVPMD
-747 ATFLIEDHDFGRN
+747 ATVLIEDHDFGRG
-760 NRYQNKWTMEASK
+760 NRYQDRWTMAASN
-773 QNLSGGEDSNGTVG
+773 QNLSGGEDGNGSVG
-787 NNCAESYHSTF
+787 NNCAESWHSTF

-819 YRQDGEDNE
+819 YRQDGDDNE
-828 HLPVF
+828 HLPYF
-833 YANNETQTFPL
+833 YANEETMTFPV
-844 RTGTEN
+844 RTGTED
-850 SMSDAGKSFKT
+850 SMSDAGRSFKT

-872 VEEGGS
+872 VADGGT

-883 KLEGNTSLWCIFDN
+883 KNENTSVWAIFDN
-897 FVLTYYGAEASMDE
+897 FVLTYYGAEATMDQ

-922 ALRLQLTVIKEDV
+922 ALRLQLTAIKEDV

-974 QAYVKAKNTLPKMKQ
+974 QAYVKAKNVLPKMQQ
-989 LTEETNFYTAEAL
+989 LTVETNFYTEEAL
-1002 QSYYTQWNEKYQA
+1002 NQYYTQWATKYQS
-1015 GTLTKDEANALQ
+1015 GTLTKDEADALQ
-1027 DPFLGTGWHSDIS
+1027 DPNIVAGHHSANTV
-1040 YDDLLLSV
+1040 DDLLMSV
-1048 WSIGG
+1048 WDETPENWESYHV
-1053 EKANNYDKALYI
+1053 NN
-1065 NTWST
+1065 WST
-1070 EGNNDGSDF
+1070 EGGTDGSNF
-1079 KVPFFEYF
+1079 VVPFIEYWT
-1087 GNGNSVGATTL
+1087 GDANSLGEKAL
-1098 TAELNGLEEGNYQ
+1098 TATMTGLEEGHYQ
-1111 VKLLARVL
+1111 VGIRVRVRV
-1119 LKDGVE
+1119 KNAAQ
-1125 APATGITMDVNGET
+1125 APATGITMNVNGEK
-1139 AVNVCAGTQVGETK
+1139 AVDVCAGTQVGETQL
-1153 FYLGEFTAV
+1153 YLGEFTAE

-1167 EGILKLNINVAAAN
+1167 EGVLKLNINVAAEN
-1181 NVSWLSFKNVVY
+1181 NISWLAFKDAMYTRV
-1193 QRLGEVVGIAGV
+1193 GETVGIAGV
-1205 KSENKLDGT
+1205 KSVNKLDGT
-1214 IYNLNGQKVEKAQKG
+1214 IYNLNGQKMDKAQKG